1 MAFFPQGASWSVG
14 WEDSTQGHWCPGSS
28 VWRVLPDLDE
38 VSWEKYWSFWWG
50 PFLCL
55 SLSVSVCLS
64 VCLSLC
70 PSISLSVCL
79 CSSQE
84 ICHNP
89 LQFNLT
95 TKLYK
100 FYTRVEDSTTLSC
113 CGTSWSDISYLK
125 EQPDYCFSIS
135 ITSSYRLAFPLSVS
149 HPSTLILLLSISN

>member
-1 MAFFPQGASWSVG
+1 MHGFLS
-14 WEDSTQGHWCPGSS
+14 PGSIL
-28 VWRVLPDLDE
+28 VCWMRGLDSRTLMSRIQC
-38 VSWEKYWSFWWG
+38 VTSFTRLGWSQLREILI
-50 PFLCL
+50 FLMRSL
-55 SLSVSVCLS
+55 SLSVSFCLCLSICLS
-64 VCLSLC
+64 VSLS
-70 PSISLSVCL
+70 IHLSVCL

-135 ITSSYRLAFPLSVS
+135 ITSSYLLAFPLSVS